1 VASGG
6 SRAALNGAT
15 ATLAQTSAA
24 VAQLIADLTAHG
36 LIGP

>member
-1 VASGG
+1 VGFA
-6 SRAALNGAT
+6 GAT

-24 VAQLIADLTAHG
+24 VAALIADLTTHG